1 MAVIQIIEYLLVIF
15 GIIACVAILIVGGI
29 LIAALS
35 AVWGTT
41 VVTMEDPLKIA
52 NFMSSHAVL
61 FLALIVVIL
70 ILGFFSWDY
79 VSCVAGNV
87 FLALV
92 SSIFFPNKLVTLLL
106 IGSAVL
112 YGFIDKDLF
121 TYKAAFEYK
130 NYKGMAL
137 HVLRSALYA
146 ELLTLIFSTSTNYV
160 ERFLVPHEDKLNGSP
175 ALAITFV
182 CLPTIV
188 FLIISRFQKTF
199 SRIDP
204 IALVDKN
211 QSMGFRALYYLFSLI
226 RIAALVLVF
235 VLLFKGT
242 NVITNEKYFFGAIIT
257 LVVLLVSSVNTF
269 KNVVTSRVYEN
280 SWDQQV

>member
-1 MAVIQIIEYLLVIF
+1 MF
-15 GIIACVAILIVGGI
+15 
-29 LIAALS
+29 
-35 AVWGTT
+35 
-41 VVTMEDPLKIA
+41 
-52 NFMSSHAVL
+52 H
-61 FLALIVVIL
+61 
-70 ILGFFSWDY
+70 
-79 VSCVAGNV
+79 
-87 FLALV
+87 
-92 SSIFFPNKLVTLLL
+92 
-106 IGSAVL
+106 
-112 YGFIDKDLF
+112 
-121 TYKAAFEYK
+121 
-130 NYKGMAL
+130 
-137 HVLRSALYA
+137 
-146 ELLTLIFSTSTNYV
+146 
-160 ERFLVPHEDKLNGSP
+160 GSP
-175 ALAITFV
+175 ALMILAV

-235 VLLFKGT
+235 VILFKGT

>member
-1 MAVIQIIEYLLVIF
+1 MIRVLEILLVIF
-15 GIIACVAILIVGGI
+15 GVLSCMAILIVGGI
-29 LIAALS
+29 AIAALS

-41 VVTMEDPLKIA
+41 VVTVEDPLKIA

-79 VSCVAGNV
+79 VSCVCGNV
-87 FLALV
+87 FLALI

-121 TYKAAFEYK
+121 TYKVAFEYK
-130 NYKGMAL
+130 YYRGIAL
-137 HVLRSALYA
+137 HIARSALYA

-160 ERFLVPHEDKLNGSP
+160 ERFLVPHEDMFHGSP
-175 ALAITFV
+175 ALMILAV

-188 FLIISRFQKTF
+188 FLLISRFQKTF